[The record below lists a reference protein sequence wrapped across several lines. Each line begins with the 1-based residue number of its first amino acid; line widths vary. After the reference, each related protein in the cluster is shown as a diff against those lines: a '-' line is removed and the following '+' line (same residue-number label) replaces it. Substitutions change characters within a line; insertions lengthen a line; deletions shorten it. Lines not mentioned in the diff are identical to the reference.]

1 MTYDNTKQ
9 EQLPIAVSTG
19 EPAGIGP
26 EICLKAWYKKKL
38 LSPNFFLV
46 GDFYALE
53 TCNKI
58 LNFDIN
64 LYKMEKVDEI
74 NNLSYSNLNIL
85 HQPLVSQTDP
95 GFPKKE
101 NSPYIINCIIKAVE
115 TVKLGFASALV
126 TCPIQKNI
134 IYSSGFSFPGITE
147 FLGSLARKND
157 TPVMMISSQQ
167 IKTVPITTHISVSN
181 ISKNLSIDLIV
192 NKCKILINSLVKDFK
207 IQSPQIAVTGLNP
220 HAGENG
226 TIGSEEIDYIV
237 PALNKLRLE
246 NLNVVGP
253 LPADSLFH
261 DESIKNYDAVVCM
274 YHDQALI
281 PVKMKSFWDAVN
293 ITIGL
298 PFVRTSPDHGTG
310 LKIAGKNI
318 AKPDSLISAIILAN
332 TISKNRSIL

>member
-1 MTYDNTKQ
+1 
-9 EQLPIAVSTG
+9 
-19 EPAGIGP
+19 
-26 EICLKAWYKKKL
+26 
-38 LSPNFFLV
+38 
-46 GDFYALE
+46 
-53 TCNKI
+53 
-58 LNFDIN
+58 
-64 LYKMEKVDEI
+64 
-74 NNLSYSNLNIL
+74 

-261 DESIKNYDAVVCM
+261 D
-274 YHDQALI
+274 
-281 PVKMKSFWDAVN
+281 
-293 ITIGL
+293 
-298 PFVRTSPDHGTG
+298 
-310 LKIAGKNI
+310 
-318 AKPDSLISAIILAN
+318 
-332 TISKNRSIL
+332 

>member
-1 MTYDNTKQ
+1 MKQ
-9 EQLPIAVSTG
+9 ILITFLLTLSLASFGQGHVEDF
-19 EPAGIGP
+19 
-26 EICLKAWYKKKL
+26 KANGW
-38 LSPNFFLV
+38 F
-46 GDFYALE
+46 GD
-53 TCNKI
+53 TDI
-58 LNFDIN
+58 LDRA
-64 LYKMEKVDEI
+64 E
-74 NNLSYSNLNIL
+74 
-85 HQPLVSQTDP
+85 
-95 GFPKKE
+95 
-101 NSPYIINCIIKAVE
+101 
-115 TVKLGFASALV
+115 
-126 TCPIQKNI
+126 
-134 IYSSGFSFPGITE
+134 E
-147 FLGSLARKND
+147 FLG
-157 TPVMMISSQQ
+157 
-167 IKTVPITTHISVSN
+167 
-181 ISKNLSIDLIV
+181 
-192 NKCKILINSLVKDFK
+192 F
-207 IQSPQIAVTGLNP
+207 G
-220 HAGENG
+220 
-226 TIGSEEIDYIV
+226 GSCAKATREEIDYIV